1 MKIIAII
8 PSYNEDQRI
17 LQDVINKTKKYV
29 KQILVINDGSKEK
42 LKVKDCKILTN
53 NKNMGKGATLI
64 RGFNYAINNKFEVVI
79 TLDADGEHNPEEIP
93 KFLDEINNYDL
104 VIGQRMYYRTL
115 ERRLINSFATF
126 WFSLLIPGI
135 KDMYC
140 GFRAIKTD
148 SLKKMQFK
156 GSGFELEPEMLLE
169 AVKNKTTIGFQ
180 EIETNPLEKS
190 NFKFKDYL
198 KTNLLYDEWLIKNH
212 RFINMPLY
220 KRIFLVIAAN
230 IGKILTKIII

>member
-93 KFLDEINNYDL
+93 KFLDKIDNYDF
-104 VIGQRMYYRTL
+104 VIGQRTYYRTL
-115 ERRLINSFATF
+115 ERKMVNGRDCHSSDATEMVAF
-126 WFSLLIPGI
+126 FGRTSLVSA
-135 KDMYC
+135 
-140 GFRAIKTD
+140 RR
-148 SLKKMQFK
+148 
-156 GSGFELEPEMLLE
+156 
-169 AVKNKTTIGFQ
+169 VR
-180 EIETNPLEKS
+180 KS
-190 NFKFKDYL
+190 RS
-198 KTNLLYDEWLIKNH
+198 H
-212 RFINMPLY
+212 R
-220 KRIFLVIAAN
+220 RS
-230 IGKILTKIII
+230 